1 MRCDHIRVLA
11 VASTGGHWIQL
22 QRVMP
27 AFRGAQLAF
36 VATNRDHA
44 AEISS
49 PLYAVR
55 DANAQTRFRMALMAL
70 QVLWVLLRVRPH
82 VVIST
87 GAAPG
92 AVALM
97 LGKFIGARTIWLDSI
112 ANAEELSWSGRW
124 VRSWAD
130 LWLTQWPDLATPA
143 GPYFH
148 GSVL

>member
-22 QRVMP
+22 KRVLP
-27 AFRGAQLAF
+27 AFRGAQLSF
-36 VATNRDHA
+36 VATNRAHA
-44 AEISS
+44 AEIQA
-49 PLYAVR
+49 PLYTVC
-55 DANAQTRFRMALMAL
+55 DANAQARFRMVVMLL
-70 QVLWVLLRVRPH
+70 QMLWVLLRVRPH

-92 AVALM
+92 AVAVM
-97 LGKFIGARTIWLDSI
+97 LGKLIGARTIWLDSI

-124 VRSWAD
+124 VRRWAD

>member
-36 VATNRDHA
+36 VATNRAHA
-44 AEISS
+44 AEIQS

-55 DANAQTRFRMALMAL
+55 DANAQTRIRMAVMML

-124 VRSWAD
+124 VRRWAD

-143 GPYFH
+143 GPHFH